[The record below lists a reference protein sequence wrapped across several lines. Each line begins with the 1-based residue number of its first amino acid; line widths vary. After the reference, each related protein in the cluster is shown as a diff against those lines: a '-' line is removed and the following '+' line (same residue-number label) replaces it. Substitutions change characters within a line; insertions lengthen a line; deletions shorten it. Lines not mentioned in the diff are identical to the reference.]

1 MDVKFS
7 IITPSFNQGEYI
19 EDAIKSV
26 QNQSNVEIEHIIID
40 GGSTDKTLSILKNY
54 KNLTWISE
62 KDRGQTHA
70 LNKGL
75 KLATGNIIGWLN
87 ADDFYEN
94 NVFEKIFKNIKKK
107 EIDIVYGN
115 FFYVNKKKKKLK
127 KRISKKYFFLPK
139 RIISLFVCFIPS
151 VTFFIKKEKIK
162 NIYFD
167 EKANFTMDKD
177 LFANLLFKRLKVRKI
192 NYTIGNM
199 RLHENNRL
207 ENKKD
212 EKSNKI
218 RLSEG
223 LNLFNKFSKIK
234 LPDNN
239 FGIFIY
245 KILQKKILI
254 LNFISNLFLK

>member
-115 FFYVNKKKKKLK
+115 FFYVNKKKKIKETYIKKIFFFTKKNHLTICLFHTISNFFYK
-127 KRISKKYFFLPK
+127 KRENQKY
-139 RIISLFVCFIPS
+139 LF
-151 VTFFIKKEKIK
+151 
-162 NIYFD
+162 
-167 EKANFTMDKD
+167 
-177 LFANLLFKRLKVRKI
+177 
-192 NYTIGNM
+192 
-199 RLHENNRL
+199 
-207 ENKKD
+207 
-212 EKSNKI
+212 
-218 RLSEG
+218 
-223 LNLFNKFSKIK
+223 
-234 LPDNN
+234 
-239 FGIFIY
+239 
-245 KILQKKILI
+245 
-254 LNFISNLFLK
+254 

>member
-1 MDVKFS
+1 
-7 IITPSFNQGEYI
+7 
-19 EDAIKSV
+19 
-26 QNQSNVEIEHIIID
+26 
-40 GGSTDKTLSILKNY
+40 
-54 KNLTWISE
+54 
-62 KDRGQTHA
+62 
-70 LNKGL
+70 
-75 KLATGNIIGWLN
+75 
-87 ADDFYEN
+87 
-94 NVFEKIFKNIKKK
+94 
-107 EIDIVYGN
+107 
-115 FFYVNKKKKKLK
+115 
-127 KRISKKYFFLPK
+127 
-139 RIISLFVCFIPS
+139 
-151 VTFFIKKEKIK
+151 
-162 NIYFD
+162 
-167 EKANFTMDKD
+167 MDKD

-234 LPDNN
+234 LPDND